1 MRTRTIALL
10 VAATVGVGAC
20 GDSKDD
26 TASTTATTEAPAT
39 SPSTS
44 TAPSGSGSKT
54 VAGLKISTDLS
65 SKPAIPKPSG
75 KAPAELVAEDV
86 VTGSGTGVKAGDQ
99 IVVNYV
105 GVLHTTGE
113 QFDASWDAGRPYS
126 FMLGQGNVI
135 PGWDQGLEGMKVGG
149 RRVLVIP
156 PDLAYGDT
164 GQGTIPPGA
173 TLIFVVDML
182 NATPA

>member
-10 VAATVGVGAC
+10 VAAAVGLGAC

-26 TASTTATTEAPAT
+26 TASTPSAPEAPAP

-44 TAPSGSGSKT
+44 TTPSGSGSKT

-65 SKPAIPKPSG
+65 SKPAIPKPSA

-86 VTGSGTGVKAGDQ
+86 VSGSGTGVKAGDQ
-99 IVVNYV
+99 IVVSYV
-105 GVLHTTGE
+105 GVLYSTGE

-126 FMLGQGNVI
+126 FVLGQGNVI
-135 PGWDQGLEGMKVGG
+135 AGWDQGLEGMKVGG

-156 PDLAYGDT
+156 PDLAYADT
-164 GQGTIPPGA
+164 GQGSIPPDA
-173 TLIFVVDML
+173 TLIFVVDVL

>member
-10 VAATVGVGAC
+10 AAAALGLGAC

-26 TASTTATTEAPAT
+26 SPSTSAAPEVPAA

-44 TAPSGSGSKT
+44 TTPSGPGSKT
-54 VAGLKISTDLS
+54 VAGLKISTDLA
-65 SKPAIPKPSG
+65 SKPAIPKPAG
-75 KAPAELVAEDV
+75 KAPTKLVAEDV
-86 VTGSGTGVKAGDQ
+86 VTGSGTGAKAGDQ
-99 IVVNYV
+99 IVVSYV
-105 GVLHTTGE
+105 GVLYATGA
-113 QFDASWDAGRPYS
+113 QFDASWDSGRPYS
-126 FMLGQGNVI
+126 FVLGQGNVI

-164 GQGTIPPGA
+164 GQGSIPPGA